1 MMLVHK
7 CKATKNLKKRQKKRM
22 HNTKGKQKY
31 FGKME
36 SLGGAQIFCE
46 EQRCYWIDQNL
57 RAYSSDKQIYVT
69 NKLLIDHKKSSE
81 SKKAKRI

>member
-1 MMLVHK
+1 
-7 CKATKNLKKRQKKRM
+7 M

-81 SKKAKRI
+81 SKKAKRIWRKCKNMFWTEVTFPERFS